1 MDRLMLQYSE
11 STCAVLTWAEC
22 KTTLNKFVVSH
33 DITLGAHG
41 VHDTLFGKLLCG
53 FGLSQALKELQ
64 MFQVRTSHLGSGA
77 LQKGL
82 GDYIGRSG
90 WRSGSTSYSIGTGTG
105 RRVTLNFGIQPGVVW
120 VALWPDLQVGVAQ
133 VELVLF
139 GVALEASS

>member
-1 MDRLMLQYSE
+1 
-11 STCAVLTWAEC
+11 
-22 KTTLNKFVVSH
+22 
-33 DITLGAHG
+33 
-41 VHDTLFGKLLCG
+41 
-53 FGLSQALKELQ
+53 

-90 WRSGSTSYSIGTGTG
+90 RRSGSTSYSIGTGTG
-105 RRVTLNFGIQPGVVW
+105 RRVTLNFGIQPGVVR
-120 VALWPDLQVGVAQ
+120 VALWPDLQVRVAQ